1 MKVLLLEHINTND
14 SQTGEKVKKYNYTV
28 PIKRRKRQKTMLNWI
43 LEFSKRVV
51 VICVILYIII
61 EIFAIVAIWHF
72 MDTTALITLIS
83 ETSEVLKMGVFGY
96 MIKAGIENWQQIKKS
111 KQESE
116 NKEGDTV
123 G

>member
-1 MKVLLLEHINTND
+1 M
-14 SQTGEKVKKYNYTV
+14 KKYNYTV

-96 MIKAGIENWQQIKKS
+96 MIKAGIENWQKIKKS